1 MRITA
6 KIAAGY
12 GILIVLILA
21 ALSYQLSLFHLMISV
36 NRNLSEINFRAAI
49 QSLQL
54 LRDLEQVEEF
64 TRKFFTRGGDPGY
77 GSRLKEMRNDFAQS
91 LQELQKLRLSAQ
103 ENEEIAQVSRLWREF
118 AEISTSQETELSSLN
133 KRQAEAALSRQL
145 ELLSQLRMQT
155 QNVIRATRHAIESQ
169 VSESARTG
177 ELAEKISWGAAAAAL
192 LLSLVASLWIISSIS
207 EPLKN
212 LTEGTRAVTEGQLF
226 YQLDS
231 SGKDELAQLARDFNT
246 MTRRLSEL
254 DQMKKDF
261 VSHVS
266 HELKTPLASIRE
278 VIRLLLDEI
287 PGPLS
292 EQQRRFLE
300 VNLQSCDRL
309 SSMIG
314 NLLDVSR
321 MEAGVMEYDWAE
333 HDLATLLRVVLAEF
347 EVPVRKKGIGIEA
360 DLPPKAVTVRCDA
373 DRIVQVFGNLLGNA
387 MKFCPSGST
396 IRVSLQRTEE
406 IPASVP
412 ERWRRKI
419 PGHASRNEFV
429 AVSVADSG
437 PGIPDLEKERIF
449 EKFHRLGR
457 AKDTGQ
463 GVGLGLAIS
472 RTIIEAHGGAIWVE
486 DNTGGGSV
494 FHVLLATMAA
504 AQDSP
509 AVLSR
514 TEGGNPHGATA
525 PDV

>member
-1 MRITA
+1 MKITA

-21 ALSYQLSLFHLMISV
+21 ALSYQLSLFHLMISM
-36 NRNLSEINFRAAI
+36 NKNLSEINFRAAI

-54 LRDLEQVEEF
+54 LRDLDQVEEF
-64 TRKFFTRGGDPGY
+64 TRKFFASPGY
-77 GSRLKEMRNDFAQS
+77 PGYRSRLREMRKGFAQS
-91 LQELQKLRLSAQ
+91 LQELQTLRLSAL
-103 ENEEIAQVSRLWREF
+103 ENEEIAQVSSLWRQF
-118 AEISTSQETELSSLN
+118 SEISARQETELGSLSG
-133 KRQAEAALSRQL
+133 KEADAALFRQL
-145 ELLSQLRMQT
+145 ELLDRLRIQT
-155 QNVIRATRHAIESQ
+155 QTVIKATTQAIDSQ
-169 VSESARTG
+169 VRESTGTG
-177 ELAEKISWGAAAAAL
+177 ELAEKISWGAAAAAF
-192 LLSLVASLWIISSIS
+192 LLSLLASLWIIASIS

-226 YQLDS
+226 YQLDT

-287 PGPLS
+287 TGPLS

-321 MEAGVMEYDWAE
+321 MEAGVMEYDWKE
-333 HDLATLLRVVLAEF
+333 HDLAALIRVVLAEF
-347 EVPVRKKGIGIEA
+347 EVPVREKAIGIEA
-360 DLPPKAVTVRCDA
+360 DLPLQAVKVQCDA

-387 MKFCPSGST
+387 MKFSPSGST
-396 IRVSLQRTEE
+396 IRVSLQQTEE
-406 IPASVP
+406 IPANVP
-412 ERWRRKI
+412 QRWRRKI
-419 PGHASRNEFV
+419 PGHAIRNGFV

-437 PGIPDLEKERIF
+437 PGVPDLEKERIF
-449 EKFHRLGR
+449 EKFHRVGR
-457 AKDTGQ
+457 AKDAGQ

-472 RTIIEAHGGAIWVE
+472 RTIVEAHGGAIWVE
-486 DNTGGGSV
+486 DDTGGGSV

-504 AQDSP
+504 AQESP
-509 AVLSR
+509 AVVSR
-514 TEGGNPHGATA
+514 TEGENPHGATA